1 MRRIWVLLVFFYAL
15 DLFGQAKSPCYQKA
29 YDEIVAMLEGKTE
42 ISVKRAVFL
51 AEYAYFDGKVDYQ
64 VDFCNEIN
72 RISSYVKRFIN
83 ANHLL
88 YYKTG
93 KNIALNEFF
102 FKPWSGNNYSPY
114 ICDTQLDSDDDWSVQ
129 FIIPLLKTHKG
140 QCRSLPWLYKILAD
154 EIGAEAYIVHA
165 PRHAFIRYHDYD
177 DFYPEDWVNLE
188 LTSQQIQPEFW
199 LKDYFDIKEESIKA
213 KTYLYSL
220 TQIETI
226 ANQLADLGFGYFRK
240 FNVYDE
246 FTLLCSDISLKYYP
260 YNPTAIIIKG
270 RSLEAL
276 LMKYLEIN
284 GGCADDYSKYIE
296 AKLAILQ
303 KQLDSTFWTQE
314 TPELRRRWEESLEY
328 EIPNI

>member
-1 MRRIWVLLVFFYAL
+1 MRRIWVLLVFFYVL

-114 ICDTQLDSDDDWSVQ
+114 ICDTQLDSDDDYGQITLKRYPNHSV
-129 FIIPLLKTHKG
+129 
-140 QCRSLPWLYKILAD
+140 R
-154 EIGAEAYIVHA
+154 AYSDTYNFDMK
-165 PRHAFIRYHDYD
+165 P
-177 DFYPEDWVNLE
+177 WVNP
-188 LTSQQIQPEFW
+188 INW
-199 LKDYFDIKEESIKA
+199 
-213 KTYLYSL
+213 
-220 TQIETI
+220 
-226 ANQLADLGFGYFRK
+226 GR
-240 FNVYDE
+240 NVQ
-246 FTLLCSDISLKYYP
+246 
-260 YNPTAIIIKG
+260 TAIGKRVAG
-270 RSLEAL
+270 
-276 LMKYLEIN
+276 
-284 GGCADDYSKYIE
+284 
-296 AKLAILQ
+296 
-303 KQLDSTFWTQE
+303 QE
-314 TPELRRRWEESLEY
+314 CNTRLIYMGLSV
-328 EIPNI
+328 